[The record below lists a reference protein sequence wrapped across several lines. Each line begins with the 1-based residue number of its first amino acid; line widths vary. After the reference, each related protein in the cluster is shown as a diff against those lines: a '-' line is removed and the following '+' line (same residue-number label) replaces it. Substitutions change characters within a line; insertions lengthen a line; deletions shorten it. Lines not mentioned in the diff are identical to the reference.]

1 MFETHSHSFWSVQV
15 FHEQL
20 LALRLDTCRGA
31 INALERLKDL
41 DSDAAKELQNSF
53 EVAKQR
59 VSLRFRQA
67 ASYLTEFP
75 WNLCRVLSPF
85 FRPMSEEVDE
95 HRFMESKDWAKQLIQ
110 QYDTG
115 LRHTCGEF
123 ARFLDPSASL
133 GRSMRQWATSDDT
146 RMEPELLH
154 ELVAYSSSL
163 VSMQRLESK
172 HHLVSQRM
180 GIARNS
186 TPATL
191 SANLRRSLNSDV
203 MPTDFKT
210 HFGRYLL
217 EFSKLVDSPWQPR
230 TELAK
235 LICGYHLDV
244 MFKDMST
251 NQEII
256 QSQFAPNRTD
266 KNTLELLNHL
276 KSVLEEGSFYALPV
290 ELFAD
295 GSTKYLI
302 VQLVTFTPSSKKYMQ
317 KILKWSNDPWF
328 EKLGVVVMG
337 HTTVTGQDQII
348 DCDQP
353 LRPLPSPADFSFAT
367 VTSCPSEIPV
377 DCFFKMKFDCIY
389 VLADVDYNTVLS
401 PSIRE
406 TLDSTDAGSVTH
418 SDLMYRVR
426 LTLLCDINVSRIW
439 KSTWF
444 TTMPLALLAQ
454 AKGCGAWDM
463 CCCIRH

>member
-1 MFETHSHSFWSVQV
+1 M
-15 FHEQL
+15 
-20 LALRLDTCRGA
+20 ALRLDTCRGT

-41 DSDAAKELQNSF
+41 DSHAAKELQNSF

-67 ASYLTEFP
+67 TSYLTEFP
-75 WNLCRVLSPF
+75 WNLCKVLSPF
-85 FRPMSEEVDE
+85 FRPMSEKVDE
-95 HRFMESKDWAKQLIQ
+95 NRFMKSKDWAKHLIQ
-110 QYDTG
+110 QYDSG
-115 LRHTCGEF
+115 LHRACGEF
-123 ARFLDPSASL
+123 SRFMDPSTSL
-133 GRSMRQWATSDDT
+133 GRCMRQWATRDDK

-172 HHLVSQRM
+172 HHLVSQKM

-191 SANLRRSLNSDV
+191 SANLRRTLNSDV
-203 MPTDFKT
+203 MSTDFKT

-217 EFSKLVDSPWQPR
+217 EFSKLVDSPWQSR

-235 LICGYHLDV
+235 LVSGYHLDV

-251 NQEII
+251 NLEII
-256 QSQFAPNRTD
+256 QSQFVPNRTD
-266 KNTLELLNHL
+266 KNTLELLHHL

-290 ELFAD
+290 ETIAD

-337 HTTVTGQDQII
+337 HTIVNSPDPII
-348 DCDQP
+348 DCDEP
-353 LRPLPSPADFSFAT
+353 LRPLPLPAGFSFAT
-367 VTSCPSEIPV
+367 VTSYPSEIPV
-377 DCFFKMKFDCIY
+377 DVFFKMKFDCVY
-389 VLADVDYNTVLS
+389 QLADVDYNTVLS

-406 TLDSTDAGSVTH
+406 MLESTDAGSVTH
-418 SDLMYRVR
+418 SDLMYRV
-426 LTLLCDINVSRIW
+426 
-439 KSTWF
+439 
-444 TTMPLALLAQ
+444 
-454 AKGCGAWDM
+454 
-463 CCCIRH
+463 